1 MLWVAIWAALVI
13 VAGAVFV
20 AIGLSLWRKGKAL
33 VHELTEAAEL
43 LAKAQEQVQQLQRAE
58 THATPAVFA
67 DPNVLRAERERRRRH
82 RSRRRRMST
91 SRAGG

>member
-1 MLWVAIWAALVI
+1 VLWVVIWAVLV
-13 VAGAVFV
+13 VLAGALFA

-33 VHELTEAAEL
+33 AHELTEAAEL
-43 LAKAQEQVQQLQRAE
+43 LAKAQEQVQQLQRPQ
-58 THATPAVFA
+58 TDPTPAVFA
-67 DPNVLRAERERRRRH
+67 DPSVLRAERAHRRRH